1 MFLLNSFILLQLLKA
16 SGREFT
22 VSLHLDTRKSEEHK
36 LLLLAWGVTGCYYP
50 VGCLQSEEQTCLS
63 CKPVPSVMLRI

>member
-22 VSLHLDTRKSEEHK
+22 VSLHLDMKMSEDQK
-36 LLLLAWGVTGCYYP
+36 LLLLPWEVT
-50 VGCLQSEEQTCLS
+50 L
-63 CKPVPSVMLRI
+63 